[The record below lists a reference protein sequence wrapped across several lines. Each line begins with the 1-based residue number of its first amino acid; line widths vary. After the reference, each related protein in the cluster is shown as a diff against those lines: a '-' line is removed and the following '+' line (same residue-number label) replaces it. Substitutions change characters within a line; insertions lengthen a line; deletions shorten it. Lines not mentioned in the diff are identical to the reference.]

1 MKTTVSDGQESKLQN
16 MKHAQCILFVCLLA
30 VAAACNR
37 EPSASQQLDKVESET
52 KSVAKD
58 MNDYT
63 FAQRGE
69 FAAKMQGHLDTLNKD
84 LEQLSAKNE
93 SSSEAVKVEARPKVE
108 SL

>member
-69 FAAKMQGHLDTLNKD
+69 FAAKMQGHLDTLSTKTWSNSPPK
-84 LEQLSAKNE
+84 SKAPAKR
-93 SSSEAVKVEARPKVE
+93 SRSKPAP
-108 SL
+108 